1 MLTTILRSLVATTD
15 DDASYGDPLVGDT
28 AVAIIGATQQ
38 ARDLMEKLLGGCLPA
53 RSVRRRVVA
62 ASSVTSCGR
71 SPTSR

>member
-1 MLTTILRSLVATTD
+1 MLTTILCSLAATTD

-53 RSVRRRVVA
+53 RSV
-62 ASSVTSCGR
+62 GGGGG
-71 SPTSR
+71 